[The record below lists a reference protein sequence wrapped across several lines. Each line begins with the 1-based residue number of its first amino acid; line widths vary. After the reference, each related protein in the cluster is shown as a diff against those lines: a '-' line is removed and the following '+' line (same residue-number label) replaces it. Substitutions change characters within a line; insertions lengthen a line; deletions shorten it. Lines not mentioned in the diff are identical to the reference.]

1 MGDQVILEEDYDEN
15 YEPTEEGMLSIMAP
29 ILIMSQLPI
38 KRAQLL
44 NWNNIFNLTTNIP
57 FHSIDL
63 NAHISHFEKATPILK
78 SELFLVKKKV
88 Y

>member
-15 YEPTEEGMLSIMAP
+15 YEPTEEGMLSFMAP

-44 NWNNIFNLTTNIP
+44 N
-57 FHSIDL
+57 
-63 NAHISHFEKATPILK
+63 
-78 SELFLVKKKV
+78 
-88 Y
+88 